1 MSLRGTT
8 LAVLVSACAPELPST
23 PSFQTDIL
31 PALAGN
37 CVRCHGVP
45 PIGGAPAYFRLD
57 AYETVVLREATLA
70 PEDPACTASPR
81 DPRCDESVLYGAA
94 DLAISIALRSA
105 DEERPMPPRFPLDGH
120 QIDLLERW
128 AEEPGRGPAR
138 PGNRPPRAALAQVT
152 QAPARVDLVV
162 LVDDDDGDLASG
174 VLRARRAGQDLV
186 IGLLHAGRATVAWD
200 TAGVPAGIYQLVARL
215 DDGAAAH
222 EQALG
227 ALTIGGA
234 P

>member
-1 MSLRGTT
+1 MYLLGSA
-8 LAVLVSACAPELPST
+8 LAVLVAACAPELPST

-31 PALAGN
+31 PVLAGN

-70 PEDPACTASPR
+70 PEDPACTSSPR
-81 DPRCDESVLYGAA
+81 DPRCDEIVLFGAA
-94 DLAISIALRSA
+94 DLAISIARRSA
-105 DEERPMPPRFPLDGH
+105 DEARPMPPRFPLDGH
-120 QIDLLERW
+120 QIELLEQW

-138 PGNRPPRAALAQVT
+138 PGNRPPRAALAQVS
-152 QAPARVDLVV
+152 QAPNRIDLEV
-162 LVDDDDGDLASG
+162 LVDDADGDLASG
-174 VLRARRAGQDLV
+174 VLRARRAGEDLV

-200 TAGVPAGIYQLVARL
+200 TSGVPAGIYQLVASL

-227 ALTIGGA
+227 DVTLGSA